1 MSSSP
6 SHIPLTD
13 ERWSAFLNSQS
24 LFLNSPIEGIE
35 LFDFPSLS
43 SSQARPID
51 ITLRPQGKQME
62 QLMAEAIERS
72 DRYDLIVH
80 GLQVPDTGRTIGEL
94 DFLIFDKEKEKVIH
108 MEMVYKYFIHDA
120 EEGGEPLGVWIG
132 PGRKDRLTWKLEHL
146 AEHQFPLLH
155 HSLTRP
161 LLDQWSI
168 DPSTVSQ
175 QLCFLGELYSPHGGR
190 LQLTESINPKALK
203 GEWMALEKFMTFDS
217 VGILALNQEK
227 PDWLMPFD
235 RSKAMPLSEITVNL
249 IEAVKEGRP
258 VLLSF
263 SDQGVEKKQFVTAT

>member
-24 LFLNSPIEGIE
+24 LFLDSPIEGIE
-35 LFDFPSLS
+35 LFDFTALS
-43 SSQARPID
+43 SSEARPID

-62 QLMAEAIERS
+62 HLMAEAIERS

-108 MEMVYKYFIHDA
+108 MEMVYKYYIHDTA
-120 EEGGEPLGVWIG
+120 EGDGPWDAWIG
-132 PGRKDRLTWKLEHL
+132 PGRKDRLTWKLQHL

-168 DPSTVSQ
+168 DPSKVSQ
-175 QLCFLGELYSPHGGR
+175 QLCFLGELYSPHGRR

-203 GEWMALEKFMTFDS
+203 GEWMALEKFMTFDT

-235 RSKAMPLSEITVNL
+235 GSKAMPLSEITMNL